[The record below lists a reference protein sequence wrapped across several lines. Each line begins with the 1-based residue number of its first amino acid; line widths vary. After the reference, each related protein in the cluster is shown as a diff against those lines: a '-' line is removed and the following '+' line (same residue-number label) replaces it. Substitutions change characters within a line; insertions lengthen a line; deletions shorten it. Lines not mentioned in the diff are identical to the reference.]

1 MTVYSDELYHH
12 GIKGMH
18 WGVRKQRPTS
28 SLGSR
33 FRAGIR
39 KTRIKAQRRRS
50 AAVARKTK
58 ARRAEILK
66 DPVKLNKHKN
76 EFSNEEIKKA
86 LERFDL
92 EKKLSQASRDQIQKG
107 ADWIGVY
114 SKYATNTY
122 VTANQVNNIVSLMTG
137 KPLFPGKNSK
147 KKDG

>member
-1 MTVYSDELYHH
+1 MTTNTDELYHH
-12 GIKGMH
+12 GIKGMR
-18 WGVRKQRPTS
+18 WGVRKQRESS

-33 FRAGIR
+33 FRAQIKKKKLSMQRKSQAYKAR
-39 KTRIKAQRRRS
+39 KTR
-50 AAVARKTK
+50 

-114 SKYATNTY
+114 SKYATNAY
-122 VTANQVNNIVSLMTG
+122 VTANQVNNIVSLLTG
-137 KPLFPGKNSK
+137 EPLFPGKNSK